1 MAMEKVQIQK
11 MSKTYENGDGVK
23 AIDLT
28 IHEGEILTLL
38 GPSGCGK
45 STILRCLGGFQPID
59 EGRIVIDGE
68 DVTTT
73 PPEKRPTSMVFQS
86 YNLWNHMT
94 VYENLAF
101 GLKLRK
107 LPKGKIKEQ
116 ISDMLTLLGL
126 PDVAKKFPN
135 QLSGGQQQRIAIGR
149 SLLLDPSVLLLD
161 EPYSALDA
169 KIRQQMREELKRI
182 QKETGVTVVFV
193 THDQEEAMALSNRI
207 VVMEQGKIAQ
217 IGTPSEIYDAPKS
230 RYIASFIGE
239 MNFFKENNGLEIAFR
254 PEDALLSATSGT
266 YQGQIKQLMP
276 VGHYSVATILYQR
289 KLLKIYLA
297 KGDSNKFEEE
307 QQVYF
312 TIQKSITYQEEKVG

>member
-1 MAMEKVQIQK
+1 MSEIKVQIK
-11 MSKTYENGDGVK
+11 NMSKLYENGDGVK
-23 AIDLT
+23 NIDLT
-28 IHEGEILTLL
+28 IQSGEILTLL

-45 STILRCLGGFQPID
+45 STILRCLGGFQPVDNGI
-59 EGRIVIDGE
+59 ILIDGQ
-68 DVTTT
+68 DVTDV

-107 LPKGKIKEQ
+107 IPKAAIKEQ
-116 ISDMLTLLGL
+116 IADMLNLLGL
-126 PDVAKKFPN
+126 PAVAKKFPS

-149 SLLLDPSVLLLD
+149 SLLLHPSVLLLD

-217 IGTPSEIYDAPKS
+217 IGTPTEIYENPES

-239 MNFFKENNGLEIAFR
+239 MNFLKNDRQQEIAFR
-254 PEDALLSATSGT
+254 PEDVLLSTEDGT
-266 YQGQIKQLMP
+266 YQGQIKQLMHI
-276 VGHYSVATILYQR
+276 GHYSVATILYQNQ
-289 KLLKIYLA
+289 LVKIYLS
-297 KGDSNKFEEE
+297 KLDSGDFQEE
-307 QQVYF
+307 QPIYF
-312 TIQKSITYQEEKVG
+312 TIKKSITYKEEKVG

>member
-1 MAMEKVQIQK
+1 
-11 MSKTYENGDGVK
+11 
-23 AIDLT
+23 
-28 IHEGEILTLL
+28 
-38 GPSGCGK
+38 
-45 STILRCLGGFQPID
+45 
-59 EGRIVIDGE
+59 
-68 DVTTT
+68 
-73 PPEKRPTSMVFQS
+73 
-86 YNLWNHMT
+86 MT

-239 MNFFKENNGLEIAFR
+239 MNF
-254 PEDALLSATSGT
+254 
-266 YQGQIKQLMP
+266 
-276 VGHYSVATILYQR
+276 
-289 KLLKIYLA
+289 LKKIMA
-297 KGDSNKFEEE
+297 
-307 QQVYF
+307 
-312 TIQKSITYQEEKVG
+312 